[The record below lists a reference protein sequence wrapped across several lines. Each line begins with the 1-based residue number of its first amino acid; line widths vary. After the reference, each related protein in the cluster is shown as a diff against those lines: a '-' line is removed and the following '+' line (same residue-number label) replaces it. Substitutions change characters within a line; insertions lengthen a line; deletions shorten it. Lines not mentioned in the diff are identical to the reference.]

1 MTRKPAMNG
10 SEFLGIRLLS
20 KDLLRYDYDEDR
32 HDQKRMNQVFVILDQ
47 VKKFFRRNVGNKT
60 ANKE

>member
-1 MTRKPAMNG
+1 MNG